1 MLKPGGRFY
10 CLEFSKVTSAP
21 VGRVYDAYSS
31 RALPFFGRIV
41 AKDAESYRYLHESIR
56 RFPPQRE
63 LARRMREVGFANV
76 AWRDMTLGVV
86 ALHSGWR
93 ICLAGTRA
101 HSGRAPPT
109 LMTARARG
117 PNMTRHWS
125 GAPPAKMLRAI
136 RNSWRLLRMALSLA
150 RHDALFPLEI
160 LGITPALV
168 VWARLFA
175 RRRDA
180 RRPGERLTAAL
191 QEMGPSFIKL
201 GQALSTRAD
210 LLSEQVAADLA
221 QLQDHLPAFSGR
233 RGRRIIEAELGQP
246 IDALFTSFD
255 DEPVAAASIAQVHF
269 AVTTDGRE
277 VAVKVLRPGIEL
289 AFERDLDL
297 FYWVAELVERT
308 QPRYRRLKPVD
319 SVRAFADVVRVEM
332 DLRMEAAAAEELGEN
347 FADDPGYRAP
357 TIDWDRTA
365 QRVLTLERIDGIPI
379 GDRDAIVAA
388 GHDPDVVMKK
398 CGRGLLLPGVPR
410 RLLPC
415 RHAWRQRL
423 RRSRGPHRAGRFRH
437 HGPHRRGH
445 ARLSRRASGRL
456 PAPRLSRAW
465 PRCSSARATCRP
477 TSRARCSPRP
487 AARSASRSSA
497 SPAIR
502 SRSPACWRS
511 CCASPSSSR

>member
-1 MLKPGGRFY
+1 
-10 CLEFSKVTSAP
+10 
-21 VGRVYDAYSS
+21 
-31 RALPFFGRIV
+31 
-41 AKDAESYRYLHESIR
+41 
-56 RFPPQRE
+56 
-63 LARRMREVGFANV
+63 
-76 AWRDMTLGVV
+76 
-86 ALHSGWR
+86 
-93 ICLAGTRA
+93 
-101 HSGRAPPT
+101 
-109 LMTARARG
+109 
-117 PNMTRHWS
+117 
-125 GAPPAKMLRAI
+125 MLRAI

-168 VWARLFA
+168 AWARLFA

-221 QLQDHLPAFSGR
+221 QLQDHLPAFSGAEAK
-233 RGRRIIEAELGQP
+233 RIIEAELGQP

-255 DEPVAAASIAQVHF
+255 ETPVAAASIAQVHF

-277 VAVKVLRPGIEL
+277 VAVKVLRPTIEL

-347 FADDPGYRAP
+347 FVDDPGYRAP

-365 QRVLTLERIDGIPI
+365 ERVLTLERIDGIPI

-388 GHDPDVVMKK
+388 GHDPNEVMKK
-398 CGRGLLLPGVPR
+398 AAEAFFYQVFRDGFFHADMHGGNAFVDRSGHIVPVDFGIMGRIDEDTRGYLAEMLVAFLRRDYRAVAEVQFRAGYVPPDQSREMFAQACRSIGEPIFGKPSHQISIARLLAQLLRVTEQFEMAVQPQLLLLQKTMLMAEGMGTRLNPNVNIWELSRPLIEEWMQTHFGPRATVGRAVEDISEGLRRLPRLIDSLHLVAEHERRKAEREATKPPPTGGRGWRPGFSEVIAI
-410 RLLPC
+410 LALIAAIV
-415 RHAWRQRL
+415 AWW
-423 RRSRGPHRAGRFRH
+423 H
-437 HGPHRRGH
+437 
-445 ARLSRRASGRL
+445 
-456 PAPRLSRAW
+456 
-465 PRCSSARATCRP
+465 
-477 TSRARCSPRP
+477 
-487 AARSASRSSA
+487 
-497 SPAIR
+497 
-502 SRSPACWRS
+502 
-511 CCASPSSSR
+511 